1 MEGDPEEEG
10 CQSDGDLRRKPVPS
24 YGGTA
29 FVVFI
34 LALAGFAFCLKK
46 RKERKKERRS
56 NLVTAALTWGRQ
68 LNLTDYPNLQIWH
81 FGNPKK
87 LPILQLLRGA
97 RV

>member
-46 RKERKKERRS
+46 RKKEE
-56 NLVTAALTWGRQ
+56 VT
-68 LNLTDYPNLQIWH
+68 
-81 FGNPKK
+81 
-87 LPILQLLRGA
+87 
-97 RV
+97 

>member
-46 RKERKKERRS
+46 ERKEKRKK
-56 NLVTAALTWGRQ
+56 
-68 LNLTDYPNLQIWH
+68 
-81 FGNPKK
+81 K
-87 LPILQLLRGA
+87 
-97 RV
+97 

>member
-46 RKERKKERRS
+46 KKERKKERRS
-56 NLVTAALTWGRQ
+56 SYGGTYLGTAAKLDR
-68 LNLTDYPNLQIWH
+68 LSKPSNLA
-81 FGNPKK
+81 
-87 LPILQLLRGA
+87 LRKSQKVTNSAITA
-97 RV
+97 RR